1 MAAKNGDGIKWM
13 SDYLQRERDL
23 LGEMRT
29 LTKASPE
36 VSQAFSTLVKNVN
49 ESGVLEHKT
58 KELIALGIAIA
69 VRCEG
74 CLLFH
79 VRALLRLG
87 ATREEVAG
95 AIDVAVEMGGG
106 PARVYGA
113 HALGVYDAMAKA

>member
-1 MAAKNGDGIKWM
+1 MT
-13 SDYLQRERDL
+13 DYLASERTL
-23 LGEMRT
+23 QAEMRA

-36 VSQAFSTLVKNVN
+36 VSQAFGGLVKSVN
-49 ESGVLEHKT
+49 DSGVLDHKT

-74 CLLFH
+74 CLIFH
-79 VRALLRLG
+79 VRALIKLG
-87 ATREEVAG
+87 ASREEVAG

-113 HALGVYDAMAKA
+113 HALGIFDAMMAA

>member
-1 MAAKNGDGIKWM
+1 MAKEKQLAAEVK
-13 SDYLQRERDL
+13 E
-23 LGEMRT
+23 
-29 LTKASPE
+29 LTKATPA
-36 VSQAFSTLVKNVN
+36 VSQAFGALVKSVN
-49 ESGVLEHKT
+49 DSGVLDHKT

-79 VRALLRLG
+79 VRALIKLG
-87 ATREEVAG
+87 ASRDEITG

-113 HALGVYDAMAKA
+113 HALGIYDAMMAA

>member
-1 MAAKNGDGIKWM
+1 MT
-13 SDYLQRERDL
+13 DYLASERQL
-23 LGEMRT
+23 FAEVKA
-29 LTKASPE
+29 LTKATPD
-36 VSQAFSTLVKNVN
+36 VSQAFGALVKSVN
-49 ESGVLEHKT
+49 DTGALDHKT

-79 VRALLRLG
+79 VRALIKLG
-87 ATREEVAG
+87 ASREEITG

-113 HALGVYDAMAKA
+113 HALAIHDAMQAG

>member
-1 MAAKNGDGIKWM
+1 M
-13 SDYLQRERDL
+13 SDYLERERAL
-23 LGEMRT
+23 LTEMRA

-36 VSQAFSTLVKNVN
+36 PSQAFSALVKTVS
-49 ESGVLEHKT
+49 EAGVLDHKT

-79 VRALLRLG
+79 VRSLLRLG
-87 ATREEVAG
+87 ATREEVTG

-113 HALGVYDAMAKA
+113 HALAIFDAMAKG

>member
-1 MAAKNGDGIKWM
+1 VT
-13 SDYLQRERDL
+13 DYLANEREL
-23 LGEMRT
+23 FAEMKS

-36 VSQAFSTLVKNVN
+36 VSQAFGGLVKSVN
-49 ESGVLEHKT
+49 DSGVVDHKT

-79 VRALLRLG
+79 VRALIKLG
-87 ATREEVAG
+87 ASREEVVD
-95 AIDVAVEMGGG
+95 AIAVAVEMGGG

-113 HALGVYDAMAKA
+113 HALGIFDAMQAG